1 MVIDQINYPLILTA
15 ALLATASPGP
25 STLAIAGTAMAQG
38 RVPALALVAGITSG
52 SWLWSIAAALG
63 LSALMLANAWVFE
76 ILRYLGA
83 GYLLFL
89 AFKSARRA
97 LAPGKTIFRSVSAQS
112 LGRAYGKGLAMHLTN
127 PKAILF
133 FGALYSV
140 GVPPTAS
147 PGKWLPWSWLSVC
160 RVLLFFGSYA
170 LLFSN
175 PRVVGAYVRL
185 SRWFEAAFASGIRIC
200 RAEVANGAFWLRPG
214 RPAKQIID
222 AMAWR
227 PLGRCRSY
235 TFPVP
240 VPHAFDHG
248 AYDLF
253 DSRTVSSS
261 VFVGII
267 CEGFVVQVPL
277 QDQV

>member
-1 MVIDQINYPLILTA
+1 MIDQINYPLILTA
-15 ALLATASPGP
+15 ALLATGSPGP

-38 RVPALALVAGITSG
+38 RIPALALVAGITTG

-89 AFKSARRA
+89 ALKSARRA
-97 LAPGKTIFRSVSAQS
+97 LVPGKPTFRSVSAQS

-147 PGKWLPWSWLSVC
+147 GAEVASV
-160 RVLLFFGSYA
+160 VLVVGLQSVVIFSFYA

-175 PRVVGAYVRL
+175 HRVVGIYVSL
-185 SRWFEAAFASGIRIC
+185 SRWFEATFALAFGFAGLKLLTAR
-200 RAEVANGAFWLRPG
+200 
-214 RPAKQIID
+214 
-222 AMAWR
+222 
-227 PLGRCRSY
+227 LG
-235 TFPVP
+235 
-240 VPHAFDHG
+240 
-248 AYDLF
+248 
-253 DSRTVSSS
+253 
-261 VFVGII
+261 
-267 CEGFVVQVPL
+267 
-277 QDQV
+277 